1 MRHGYVVNREVS
13 APQPFVVAGVCV
25 ADILSESG
33 DLPLVVTGAELPVHR
48 ATKRVCLRRRHV
60 RRPVCVVNRRARQ
73 SLRVVVDLPVKGNI
87 RVKRQPADRHF
98 RFRADIRLQVLRDLQ
113 RAAMLGDPLR
123 QNVLNAALQLVGAVP
138 YPARQAFSVAVHPP
152 VDQHSQRRVRRAG
165 KCAGKAPVHA
175 DHRQRVIEPPFHR
188 ITRKPCR
195 LSHAGE
201 DRAAQL
207 AAQLLNALFKRF
219 LVILHPALG
228 QRSRPGRFRP
238 LRQVSRRLCVDALNL
253 LAGDVDVLQMRRAG
267 GSHARFKV
275 LVGHPLRHAAARSF
289 PFARLS
295 RLTRVFSASVA
306 FRVGF

>member
-1 MRHGYVVNREVS
+1 M
-13 APQPFVVAGVCV
+13 AGVCV
-25 ADILSESG
+25 ADILAESG

-48 ATKRVCLRRRHV
+48 FTKRVCLRRRHV

-73 SLRVVVDLPVKGNI
+73 SLRVVVDLPIKGNI

-123 QNVLNAALQLVGAVP
+123 EDIFNAALQLVGAIP

-152 VDQHSQRRVRRAG
+152 VDQHPQRRVRRAG

-175 DHRQRVIEPPFHR
+175 DHRQRVVQPPFHR
-188 ITRKPCR
+188 IPRQSCR
-195 LSHAGE
+195 LAHAGE

-207 AAQLLNALFKRF
+207 AAHLLDALFKRF

-228 QRSRPGRFRP
+228 QRSRLSRFRP
-238 LRQVSRRLCVDALNL
+238 LRQASRRLCVDALNL
-253 LAGDVDVLQMRRAG
+253 LAGDVDVLQVRRAG

-275 LVGHPLRHAAARSF
+275 LVGHSLRHAAARSF

-295 RLTRVFSASVA
+295 RLTRVFSASAA